1 MSLAIGH
8 FALGVAGMITF
19 LLVSGLYRRLR
30 HPGVVAIFGGLWSL
44 VPDAHQF
51 LPVREWLHESV
62 YTNLFWFHRLLDRLD
77 PTDSVTVS
85 VGFLLLM
92 IASLLVFLTIDR

>member
-1 MSLAIGH
+1 MTLAIGH
-8 FALGVAGMITF
+8 FALGVAGTITF
-19 LLVSGLYRRLR
+19 LLASGLYRRVR

-51 LPVREWLHESV
+51 LPVRPWVHESV

-77 PTDSVTVS
+77 PTDGVEMSA
-85 VGFLLLM
+85 GLLLLM
-92 IASLLVFLTIDR
+92 VVTLLALLLIDR